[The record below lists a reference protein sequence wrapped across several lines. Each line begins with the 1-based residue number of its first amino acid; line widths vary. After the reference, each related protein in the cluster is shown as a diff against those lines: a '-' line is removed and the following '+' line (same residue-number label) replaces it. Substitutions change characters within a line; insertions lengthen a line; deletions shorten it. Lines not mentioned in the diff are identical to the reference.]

1 MLKVVFITVVMADLV
16 FAEWGSLLGI
26 FYLRS
31 HITNYFLKI
40 NNVVFLLVFCNF
52 FLYISQIQK
61 IKKK

>member
-16 FAEWGSLLGI
+16 FAEWGSLLAI

-40 NNVVFLLVFCNF
+40 NNVVLTVLF
-52 FLYISQIQK
+52 FSIYFSNQK
-61 IKKK
+61 D